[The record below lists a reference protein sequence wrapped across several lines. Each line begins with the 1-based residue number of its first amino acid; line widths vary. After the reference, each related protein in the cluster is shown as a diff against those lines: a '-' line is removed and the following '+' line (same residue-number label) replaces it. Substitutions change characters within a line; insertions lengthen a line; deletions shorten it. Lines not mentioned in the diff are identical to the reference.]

1 MYVDDDPVHEQV
13 YDSIIYM
20 HRMQRRYLLACHACH
35 MMQRLFVFIPSEK
48 GVNDFSSQILYIL
61 HILYVIITVNGTT
74 HRREKT
80 FFFSF
85 FRLNDRQ
92 VPENFKSF
100 KDSIFMYIVA
110 SISLI
115 PQKQIL
121 L

>member
-48 GVNDFSSQILYIL
+48 GVNDFSSHILYIL
-61 HILYVIITVNGTT
+61 HVLYVIITVNGTT

-80 FFFSF
+80 VDRSL
-85 FRLNDRQ
+85 RILNLSK
-92 VPENFKSF
+92 VPFNLPVHCSINLF
-100 KDSIFMYIVA
+100 DS
-110 SISLI
+110 S
-115 PQKQIL
+115 KTNTT
-121 L
+121 